1 MSLLLSSQ
9 ALTKGY
15 SGRPLFREI
24 GLGFSEGEKVG
35 LIGPNG
41 SGKSTLLKLL
51 ARIESPDSGEVVTR
65 RGLRLV
71 YLPQEE
77 SFPAGKSI
85 EEILQQAIEAE
96 HWADYEKAAQYSIVL
111 SQLGF
116 ADTEQHTE
124 TLSGGQRKRLALG
137 VALMQKPEL
146 LLLDEPTNHLDLE
159 GVLWL
164 QGLLTNAQFGFVV
177 VTHDRIFLENVVT
190 RIIELN
196 RAYPEG
202 YLSIEG
208 AYSDFVIEKEERL
221 DAQTK
226 QQHSLQGKVVR
237 EIAWLRRGAPARTT
251 KAQGRIQGAERLIA
265 ELAEVKY
272 RNSQNRQM
280 EATFD
285 ASKRKTKELVAAKG
299 IAKSLGGNLLFQN
312 LDLLLSPGT
321 RLGLLG
327 RNGSGKTTLL
337 RVLTGQLEPDAGTV
351 KRADSL
357 NYVYFDQVRA
367 PLDKTTLLRNALSPN
382 SDNVSFRGSTLH
394 VSAWARRFLFRPDQL
409 DQQVGALSGGEQ
421 ARIMLANL
429 MLMPADILI
438 LDEPTNDLDIPS
450 LEVLEESLLE
460 FPGAVI
466 LVSHDRYLLDSVS
479 TEILALD
486 GQGGTDYFADYSQW
500 EQSRKPKAKSS
511 PTAEAKAA
519 PTAAAKR
526 RLSTAEQRE
535 LAAIEAT
542 ILNAE
547 SRVVELQ
554 ARLTAP
560 EVTADHAQLTAAW
573 QAVEQA
579 QKEAEKLYARWEE
592 LEAIKGN

>member
-1 MSLLLSSQ
+1 MALLLSSQ
-9 ALTKGY
+9 ALTKAY
-15 SGRPLFREI
+15 SGRPLFKEI
-24 GLGFSEGEKVG
+24 SLGFSDGEKVG

-41 SGKSTLLKLL
+41 SGKSTLLKIL
-51 ARIESPDSGEVVTR
+51 AGTEKSDAGEVVTR

-77 SFPAGKSI
+77 SFPAGKTI
-85 EEILQQAIEAE
+85 AETLQEAVEGE
-96 HWADYEKAAQYSIVL
+96 HWEDYEKAAQYSIVL

-116 ADTEQHTE
+116 TNTEQTTE

-164 QGLLTNAQFGFVV
+164 QGLLLGAGFAFVV
-177 VTHDRIFLENVVT
+177 VTHDRIFLENVAT

-202 YLSIEG
+202 YLSIDG
-208 AYSDFVIEKEERL
+208 AYSDFVVAKEDRL
-221 DAQTK
+221 DAQVK
-226 QQHSLQGKVVR
+226 QQHSLQGKVVK

-251 KAQGRIQGAERLIA
+251 KAQGRIQEAERLIA

-272 RNSQNRQM
+272 RNSQNRLM

-285 ASKRKTKELVAAKG
+285 ASKRRTKELVAAKG
-299 IAKSLGGNLLFQN
+299 IAKSLGGKQLFQN

-337 RVLTGQLEPDAGTV
+337 RVLTGNLEPDAGTV
-351 KRADSL
+351 KRADGLIS
-357 NYVYFDQVRA
+357 VYFDQVRA
-367 PLDKTTLLRNALSPN
+367 PINRTTLLRNALSPN

-450 LEVLEESLLE
+450 LEVLEESLIE

-479 TEILALD
+479 TDILALD
-486 GQGGTDYFADYSQW
+486 GTGGTDYFADYTQW
-500 EQSRKPKAKSS
+500 EQSRKPQTKASQAVE
-511 PTAEAKAA
+511 TKAA
-519 PTAAAKR
+519 PPKEAKR

-535 LAAIEAT
+535 LAAMETT

-547 SRVVELQ
+547 SHVETLQ

-560 EVTADHAQLTAAW
+560 DVMADHAKLTQAW
-573 QAVEQA
+573 QAVEAA
-579 QKEAEKLYARWEE
+579 QKEAERLYARWEE
-592 LEAIKGN
+592 LEAVKGN